1 MIIASRNLQKSVA
14 VKQEIENLTGNK
26 NVCFQNKVVKYNKI
40 PVTVRYVFQIQVL
53 KLDLEDFDSVQD
65 FANILKNNKTNIDFL
80 INNAG

>member
-1 MIIASRNLQKSVA
+1 MFVFQCKIVINII
-14 VKQEIENLTGNK
+14 
-26 NVCFQNKVVKYNKI
+26 KYLI
-40 PVTVRYVFQIQVL
+40 TVRYVFQIQVL

>member
-1 MIIASRNLQKSVA
+1 MFV
-14 VKQEIENLTGNK
+14 
-26 NVCFQNKVVKYNKI
+26 FQNKVVNYNKI